1 MSVPVTAVLGSIS
14 SHPFRGL
21 LILPLC
27 VVRAAIFPGW
37 VIGVTQRPSCS
48 RVLWVFQGCPVLA
61 FFFLSPIYG
70 AVWLFLWAV
79 DHLDLAWGCSSPQ
92 VVFERDVSQRVL
104 GVKLVIAT
112 AVPYLGFAVGLRWQL
127 RYLTVCRGV
136 VGVVQTG

>member
-1 MSVPVTAVLGSIS
+1 MPGIGIFFS
-14 SHPFRGL
+14 
-21 LILPLC
+21 LPHLWGC
-27 VVRAAIFPGW
+27 VALPMG
-37 VIGVTQRPSCS
+37 
-48 RVLWVFQGCPVLA
+48 
-61 FFFLSPIYG
+61 
-70 AVWLFLWAV
+70 V